1 MYLFVTP
8 AGKYWRLDYRY
19 LGKRKTL
26 ALGVSPL
33 FPFQSPHEA
42 CRALE
47 QAWRTDQGFSYRL
60 H

>member
-33 FPFQSPHEA
+33 FPFSKPA
-42 CRALE
+42 RGVPCP
-47 QAWRTDQGFSYRL
+47 
-60 H
+60 